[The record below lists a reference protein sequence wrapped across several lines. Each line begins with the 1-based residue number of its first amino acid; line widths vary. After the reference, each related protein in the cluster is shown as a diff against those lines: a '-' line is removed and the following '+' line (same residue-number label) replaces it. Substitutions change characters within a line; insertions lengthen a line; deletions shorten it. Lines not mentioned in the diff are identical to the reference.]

1 MMPRKNAVNW
11 MIMLPKGLLK
21 EYSQLLTLLVR
32 GLDIFAI
39 MVAGLS
45 AYFYK
50 FADLNVS
57 ISYIAALSLAAILM
71 LIVFSGFHIYESAR
85 TLGFWRYLSQLL
97 QATFILFMLLAG
109 LAFLTKTGDHFSR
122 SWFVTWGCF
131 TVILLL
137 IFRGSIMLMLRLMR
151 SKGLNERRIVIVGAG
166 QLGQQ
171 LVQTVQHALWTG
183 FRIVAIFA
191 EHPVS
196 PSSIHGIP
204 IMTMPDSINDYL
216 TLSEESIDEIWLA
229 LPLNAEAR
237 IKTILHDLRHETITT
252 RLVLD
257 IFGMD
262 LGLLNPS
269 ITQLAGFPV
278 INVRSTPMV
287 GANRIIKALED
298 RLLAILIL
306 ILTSPIFLIIA
317 ILIKWSSP
325 GPVFYKQKRVSWN
338 GKEFSMLKFRTMPI
352 DAEAKTGPVWAKEG
366 ESRATFIG
374 RFLRKTSLDEL
385 PQFINVLLGDMS
397 IVGPRPERMVFVN
410 QFKDQIPH
418 YMQKHLV
425 KAGITGWAQI
435 NGWRGNTSLEK
446 RIEYDLYYI
455 ENWSLP
461 LDLKIIF
468 LTFFRG
474 FINKNA
480 Y

>member
-1 MMPRKNAVNW
+1 
-11 MIMLPKGLLK
+11 MLPKGLLK
-21 EYSQLLTLLVR
+21 EYSQLLILLVR
-32 GLDIFAI
+32 GLDIVAI
-39 MVAGLS
+39 LVAGLL

-50 FADLNVS
+50 FGDFN
-57 ISYIAALSLAAILM
+57 ISNDYMAALGVAAVLM
-71 LIVFSGFHIYESAR
+71 LFVFSGFHIYESAR
-85 TLGFWRYLSQLL
+85 TLSFWHYLSKLL
-97 QATFILFMLLAG
+97 QAVFVVLMLLAG
-109 LAFLTKTGDHFSR
+109 LAFLTKTGDNFSR
-122 SWFVTWGCF
+122 GWFLVWACLTM
-131 TVILLL
+131 LLL
-137 IFRGSIMLMLRLMR
+137 LLFRGSIMLMLRLMR
-151 SKGLNERRIVIVGAG
+151 ARGFNERRIIIIGAG

-171 LVQTVQHALWTG
+171 LAETVQQALWTG
-183 FRIVAIFA
+183 FHIVAIFDD
-191 EHPVS
+191 HPAAQQ
-196 PSSIHGIP
+196 SIRGIP
-204 IMTMPDSINDYL
+204 VMAMPANINHYL
-216 TLSEESIDEIWLA
+216 ASVKESIDEIWLA
-229 LPLNAEAR
+229 LPLQAEAR
-237 IKTILHDLRHETITT
+237 MKAILHDLRHETITT

-262 LGLLNPS
+262 LGLLNHS

-278 INVRSTPMV
+278 INVCSTPMV
-287 GANRIIKALED
+287 GVNRVVKAIED
-298 RLLAILIL
+298 RVLSAIIL
-306 ILTSPIFLIIA
+306 MLTSPLFLIIA
-317 ILIKWSSP
+317 IFIKLSSP
-325 GPVFYKQKRVSWN
+325 GPVFYRQKRVSWN
-338 GKEFSMLKFRTMPI
+338 GKEFAMLKFRTMPV
-352 DAEAKTGPVWAKEG
+352 DAEAKTGPVWAKAG

-385 PQFINVLLGDMS
+385 PQFINVLCGDMS

-455 ENWSLP
+455 ENWSLL

-468 LTFFRG
+468 LTTFRG